1 MESHMK
7 YAMLHFHL
15 RCGKYDCQK
24 KISWFFLIYTTVL
37 ASFVV
42 FNQAHISEIVMGTG
56 KQKD

>member
-1 MESHMK
+1 MK

-56 KQKD
+56 KKKD